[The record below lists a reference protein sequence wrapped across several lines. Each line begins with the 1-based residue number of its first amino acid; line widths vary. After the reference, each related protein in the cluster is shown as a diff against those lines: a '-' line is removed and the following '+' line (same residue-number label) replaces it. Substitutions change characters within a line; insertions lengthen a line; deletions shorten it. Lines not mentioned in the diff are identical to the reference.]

1 MLVVLAFT
9 FTSCGGSTALLEASA
24 CPIPDLGVTEYI
36 IGTGDALQINVW
48 RSAELSSN
56 VIVRPDGKVTTPLVD
71 DIQASGKT
79 PTQLAN
85 DIEQVLGEYLRSP
98 EVSVI
103 VATQGAANQIQVVG
117 EVNQPAPVA
126 YRNGLRVLDV
136 VISAGGLTDFAAGNR
151 SKIVRTI
158 SGRSVECRVR
168 IGDIMTGDLAEN
180 IELYGGDVLVIPET
194 RF

>member
-1 MLVVLAFT
+1 M
-9 FTSCGGSTALLEASA
+9 S
-24 CPIPDLGVTEYI
+24 
-36 IGTGDALQINVW
+36 
-48 RSAELSSN
+48 
-56 VIVRPDGKVTTPLVD
+56 
-71 DIQASGKT
+71 
-79 PTQLAN
+79 
-85 DIEQVLGEYLRSP
+85 YL
-98 EVSVI
+98 
-103 VATQGAANQIQVVG
+103 
-117 EVNQPAPVA
+117 
-126 YRNGLRVLDV
+126 NGLRVLDV